1 MIGMITYFRRMQ
13 EQPISASTS
22 MHHMDGSA
30 LPAEDWPRLVE
41 MLEVAERR
49 YGVAACV
56 VLE

>member
-1 MIGMITYFRRMQ
+1 
-13 EQPISASTS
+13 

-41 MLEVAERR
+41 KLEVAERR